1 MRDVRHHR
9 RALMIPIPNVLAGV
23 LIGYANS
30 SWPELLISVAAW
42 PVVYCVY
49 VSLVQRRR
57 VVVTV
62 GQFRERGRRF
72 LFGSPTSTFFAIEF
86 VTAFLTALLI
96 ACAVFA
102 VKRAFL

>member
-1 MRDVRHHR
+1 
-9 RALMIPIPNVLAGV
+9 MIPIPNVLAGA

-30 SWPELLISVAAW
+30 SWPELLISVAVW

-49 VSLVQRRR
+49 VSVAQRPR
-57 VVVTV
+57 VITTV
-62 GQFRERGRRF
+62 GQFRERGRRL

-96 ACAVFA
+96 ACVVFA
-102 VKRAFL
+102 VKRPFI